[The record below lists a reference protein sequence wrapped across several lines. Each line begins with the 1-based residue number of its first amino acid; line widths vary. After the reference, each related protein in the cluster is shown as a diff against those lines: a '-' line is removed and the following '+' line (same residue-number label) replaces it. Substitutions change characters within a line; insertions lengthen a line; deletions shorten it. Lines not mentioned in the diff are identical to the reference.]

1 MIHHL
6 IRIVLIGCV
15 QTILVTGYA
24 LATDHTIAE
33 IIRNKVEQIR
43 TTETLQIDDVQIA
56 SITVLPELYE
66 NNGFQRLWTNSQ
78 NVEDLFKAIRTIDE
92 DGLRPDDYNF
102 TNIEKLQSQID
113 SGTPS
118 DPALL
123 ADFDMLL
130 TDSLIRLGYHLIFGK
145 VDPEDHHPHWN
156 LAVEIDDDE
165 PVVAI
170 QEILG
175 AGNLAKEIEA
185 LRPQNIIYN
194 QFKSA
199 LKKYRAIKTD
209 GGWEPLPEGPTL
221 KKGMKDNRILLL
233 RKRLKITSD
242 LEADASNSES
252 FDDQLEQAVIRFQN
266 RHHLTADGAVGKQTL
281 AALNVP
287 VEDRIDQIRINI
299 ERARWVLHAISG
311 QFVIA
316 DIAGFEVFVYQDN
329 EIVWTSRVQVGRP
342 YRRTPVFKAEI
353 KYLDLNPTW
362 TIPPGILA
370 KDILPAVKKDPNY
383 LKNRNIKVIDRTGKA
398 VNQNKIKWSKYTG
411 RNFPYQLRQDPGP
424 DNAMGLIKI
433 MFPNKHLVFIHD
445 TPSKSLFERTDRTF
459 SSGCIRT
466 EKPFE
471 LAELLL
477 DDPDKWNAESFKQAI
492 DSGRTQTVMLPKPV
506 PILLFYWTAAVEP
519 DGTVR
524 FKKDPYKRDAEVLQG
539 LNGNFKFR
547 KRPVGQKRQTL

>member
-24 LATDHTIAE
+24 LATDHKIAE

-43 TTETLQIDDVQIA
+43 TTQTLQIDDVQIA

-78 NVEDLFKAIRTIDE
+78 NVEDLFKEIRTIDE

-113 SGTPS
+113 SGIPS

-199 LKKYRAIKTD
+199 LKKYRAIKTE
-209 GGWEPLPEGPTL
+209 GGWKPLPEGPTL
-221 KKGMKDNRILLL
+221 KKGMKDSRILLL

-281 AALNVP
+281 TALNVP
-287 VEDRIDQIRINI
+287 VEDRIDQIRIN
-299 ERARWVLHAISG
+299 L
-311 QFVIA
+311 
-316 DIAGFEVFVYQDN
+316 
-329 EIVWTSRVQVGRP
+329 
-342 YRRTPVFKAEI
+342 
-353 KYLDLNPTW
+353 
-362 TIPPGILA
+362 
-370 KDILPAVKKDPNY
+370 
-383 LKNRNIKVIDRTGKA
+383 
-398 VNQNKIKWSKYTG
+398 
-411 RNFPYQLRQDPGP
+411 
-424 DNAMGLIKI
+424 
-433 MFPNKHLVFIHD
+433 
-445 TPSKSLFERTDRTF
+445 
-459 SSGCIRT
+459 
-466 EKPFE
+466 
-471 LAELLL
+471 
-477 DDPDKWNAESFKQAI
+477 
-492 DSGRTQTVMLPKPV
+492 
-506 PILLFYWTAAVEP
+506 
-519 DGTVR
+519 
-524 FKKDPYKRDAEVLQG
+524 
-539 LNGNFKFR
+539 
-547 KRPVGQKRQTL
+547 

>member
-78 NVEDLFKAIRTIDE
+78 NVEDLFKEIRTIDE

-170 QEILG
+170 QEILD

-287 VEDRIDQIRINI
+287 VEDRIDQIRINL

-316 DIAGFEVFVYQDN
+316 DIAGFEVFFYQDN

-383 LKNRNIKVIDRTGKA
+383 LKDRNIKVIDRTEKV
-398 VNQNKIKWSKYTG
+398 VNQNSIDWSKYSG

-424 DNAMGLIKI
+424 KNAMGLIKI

-547 KRPVGQKRQTL
+547 KRAVGQKRQTL

>member
-287 VEDRIDQIRINI
+287 VEDRIDQIRINL

-383 LKNRNIKVIDRTGKA
+383 LKDRNIKVIDRTGKA